1 MPQRSVQKQQRRK
14 PQQRQPHV
22 RQLRKPLHMQAQS
35 LYWHRGRQWPIKQ
48 PQRLRSQLQP
58 PMQVVLAVMPRSH

>member
-1 MPQRSVQKQQRRK
+1 M
-14 PQQRQPHV
+14 